1 MRYLIFLVVPLL
13 SLQNLVD
20 KIPKG
25 PTGINFQNLTLLG
38 MFLAWLIVRRRRGGP
53 LLLKNPMSL
62 PLGAYIVLSFLGMW
76 QASFFLDIDL
86 PVSLSDPH
94 VTFWKD
100 YFTTM
105 MFFFFAQG
113 IFDEEREMEWMM
125 FAMVA
130 ALPYMFRVHYAQ
142 LLEASQWHYSH
153 DMRVKGT
160 FTHLG
165 SNELAA
171 FYTQYGLLFM
181 CLAAG
186 MKVRWKKLVFAAA
199 FGVCVWGTIYSYS
212 RGAWMA
218 LALGIVLYGFLRS
231 RALVVAMLGFVLV
244 APAILPASVVD
255 RAEMTQSGG
264 GELDSSAASR
274 IDFWKLAWDY
284 FLEHPLTGIGYH
296 AFHHVNPAGLDT
308 HNMYVKQMAELGI
321 FGIALF
327 MTMYIVALVIA
338 VRLFKVADTPFLK
351 AMGLGLM
358 MCVIANMV
366 LNIFGDRFSY
376 TALSTFYWVL
386 VGMAVRGIYIVR
398 NRPPPVVI
406 VDDDD
411 TGEHEELDAA
421 PRRASI
427 FAG

>member
-1 MRYLIFLVVPLL
+1 MVVKNPI
-13 SLQNLVD
+13 SA
-20 KIPKG
+20 P
-25 PTGINFQNLTLLG
+25 
-38 MFLAWLIVRRRRGGP
+38 LIV
-53 LLLKNPMSL
+53 
-62 PLGAYIVLSFLGMW
+62 YIVLTFLGMW
-76 QASFFLDIDL
+76 QAAFFLDIDL
-86 PVSLSDPH
+86 PVTLSDPH

-125 FAMVA
+125 FAMA
-130 ALPYMFRVHYAQ
+130 AILPYMFRVHYSQ
-142 LLEASQWHYSH
+142 YMDASAWHYSH

-186 MKVRWKKLVFAAA
+186 LKKRWKKLVFAAA
-199 FGVCVWGTIYSYS
+199 FGFCLWGTVYSYS

-218 LALGIVLYGFLRS
+218 LALGIVLYGFIKS
-231 RALVVAMLGFVLV
+231 RALVVAMIGFALI
-244 APAILPASVVD
+244 APAILPASITD

-284 FLEHPLTGIGYH
+284 FLDYPITGIGYH

-321 FGIALF
+321 LGIALYLALYVIA
-327 MTMYIVALVIA
+327 MAVAL
-338 VRLFKVADTPFLK
+338 RLYRIGDTPFLRS
-351 AMGLGLM
+351 MGLGLF
-358 MCVIANMV
+358 MCILASMV

-386 VGMAVRGIYIVR
+386 LGMAVRAIYLVR
-398 NRPPPVVI
+398 NRPPPVV
-406 VDDDD
+406 DDDED
-411 TGEHEELDAA
+411 DDASA
-421 PRRASI
+421 EINGPQQPRRRASI
-427 FAG
+427 FAP